1 MSSSP
6 GFCIILLTPGAE
18 SHGGKEDVLYRYL
31 NHRGGHRVLVPVL
44 PHHECETES
53 EEKSNKYNDGPQGA
67 PQIPGGPEQQKDS
80 TLPTQSY
87 NPAHTSPPSVGFN
100 VSHAMNGTSL

>member
-44 PHHECETES
+44 QTNLSTLRHQCVWGASHLPDHECETES
-53 EEKSNKYNDGPQGA
+53 EEKSTEYNDRPQGVA
-67 PQIPGGPEQQKDS
+67 QIPG
-80 TLPTQSY
+80 
-87 NPAHTSPPSVGFN
+87 
-100 VSHAMNGTSL
+100 